1 MTGGLQLI
9 VFDLIGTTIQDHQ
22 EVPDTF
28 SEALAEYDIRITAE
42 QMRHVRGASKREAL
56 QQLIEPSSQQ
66 AEIAES
72 VYALFRE
79 KLKRKFTA
87 NPARPIEGANDIFRW
102 FRERGVRIVLNT
114 GFDRE
119 ITDLVISFAG
129 WENGAVDA
137 VVCVEDVSKGRPAPF
152 LIFHAMEVSG
162 ISSVHEVANVG
173 DTAIDLFAGHN
184 AGIRWNIGVLSGGHS
199 RAMLE
204 TAPHTH
210 LLTSIA
216 ELPTVFQDLY

>member
-1 MTGGLQLI
+1 MGGGLQLI

-28 SEALAEYDIRITAE
+28 SEALAEFDIRITAE
-42 QMRHVRGASKREAL
+42 QLTHVRGASKREAL
-56 QQLIEPSSQQ
+56 QQLIDPSSQAQ
-66 AEIAES
+66 MAED
-72 VYALFRE
+72 VYASFRQ
-79 KLKRKFTA
+79 KLKRKFA
-87 NPARPIEGANDIFRW
+87 AQPAQPIEGANDIFQW
-102 FRERGVRIVLNT
+102 FRSRGVRVVLNT

-119 ITDLVISFAG
+119 ITDLVVSSAG
-129 WENGAVDA
+129 WENGVVDA
-137 VVCVEDVSKGRPAPF
+137 VVCVEDVAKGRPAPF

-184 AGIRWNIGVLSGGHS
+184 AGIRWNIGVLSGAHTRS
-199 RAMLE
+199 MLE

-216 ELPTVFQDLY
+216 ELPTIFEEP